1 MILAILVVDDKIYTV
16 GNDIQLKLWNYGN
29 IVALEQIYALNMQK
43 INYFKFINANNY
55 LINSANYL
63 YLAQLNHQL

>member
-29 IVALEQIYALNMQK
+29 IVALE
-43 INYFKFINANNY
+43 
-55 LINSANYL
+55 
-63 YLAQLNHQL
+63 